1 MLKDKLNSL
10 KDLLIDEEGKPKF
23 RAVALLVLTIVIFIA
38 LIINLIPAKKVKKTA
53 GILDINY
60 NLPKPPTR
68 SKVKINPSNKDTYL
82 KKDELSAVL
91 DKKLSGAFSNEA
103 EEIIKQIDRSQRR
116 MMIQI
121 RKERKAKLK
130 ELKAELE
137 SKFSSQNN
145 KRLGSNSAS
154 NISNKL
160 DRSGQERRNDRLSN
174 KNNSNQ
180 NQNKTKTNTNTNT
193 NTKKENS
200 TTRRTY
206 KQQRE
211 FQAPANTYRDYSSN
225 SEYAYSNQNKNRKVP
240 STIKPS
246 SMVVVDNFNT
256 RVGSSIVVNK
266 TFKEPKPGYEIKRGI
281 RAGTLVP
288 AKLKVGLVSS
298 EARSPALVKVT
309 KDIKYEGEVYIPKGS
324 LFLGYAT
331 ADYGVRQM
339 FVTLEKLI
347 IGNREIDVKAHLVKQ
362 NGTPGFASQYIDLTM
377 EKFWPT
383 FLMDFA
389 AGILQ
394 SFKDVIYVVS
404 DNGLPQKYY
413 QDTLKNKAIDGTTQG
428 ITKWTDRLM
437 RDAEEHQAIIIVDPG
452 VKGKV
457 FIDEKILISKFKGD

>member
-23 RAVALLVLTIVIFIA
+23 KAVAVLILTIIIFTVLA
-38 LIINLIPAKKVKKTA
+38 INLLPTKKVKKTA

-68 SKVKINPSNKDTYL
+68 PKVKINPSSKDTYL

-145 KRLGSNSAS
+145 KSLGSNSAS

-160 DRSGQERRNDRLSN
+160 DQSDQERRNDRPSN

-180 NQNKTKTNTNTNT
+180 NQT
-193 NTKKENS
+193 NTKKENP
-200 TTRRTY
+200 TARRTY
-206 KQQRE
+206 KQRRE
-211 FQAPANTYRDYSSN
+211 FTAPTNTYRDYSSN
-225 SEYAYSNQNKNRKVP
+225 LDYAYSNQNKNRQAP
-240 STIKPS
+240 SAIKPS

-266 TFKEPKPGYEIKRGI
+266 TFKEPKRGYEIKRGI
-281 RAGTLVP
+281 KAGTLVP
-288 AKLKVGLVSS
+288 AQLKVGLVSS

-452 VKGKV
+452 VKGKI